1 MTTSAQQLWETSLG
15 QLQLQVPR
23 SSYETWFKGT
33 SGLTLDGDALTVAVP
48 TPFAAEWLERRMHQL
63 IQRTIAKVAA
73 SPLQVHFQVASSP
86 GSSRHADASPEESSS
101 PPRLPLP
108 NAPLSPSN
116 NKRPSNGFFNPRY
129 TFDSFVIGT
138 ANQLAHAAASAVA
151 EQPGA
156 RYNPLFIYSGVGLGK
171 THLLHAIASSIAQR
185 NLRPLYV
192 TTEQFTNEFILSIR
206 DRKTEDFRAKY
217 RSADVLLLDDI
228 QFLAG
233 KEQTQE
239 GFFHTFNDL
248 HNANRQIVVTC
259 DRPPGSV
266 ALLEDRLRSRFE
278 WGLIADIHPPYLET
292 RLAILYSKAKTQGIT
307 LGEEAAQAIAARA
320 SHSVRELEGCLNRV
334 IALSQ
339 FIGEPISRDLVNR
352 ALAAVAPS
360 VATGHITTKT
370 TVAAVA
376 SQYNISPEA
385 IYVRPH
391 DRKTTLPQ
399 RVAMYLLSTLLTQ
412 PASEIA
418 ASLGDWHPKTVRNS
432 LTQITQQRKLD
443 NNLNQSI
450 NQINQALR
458 TPDH

>member
-23 SSYETWFKGT
+23 SSYETWLKGT
-33 SGLTLDGDALTVAVP
+33 SGLALDGDALTVAVP
-48 TPFAAEWLERRMHQL
+48 TPFAAEWLERRMYQL
-63 IQRTIAKVAA
+63 IQRTIAGVAA
-73 SPLQVHFQVASSP
+73 APIQVRFQVLSASEN
-86 GSSRHADASPEESSS
+86 SRHADAGPEESPIS
-101 PPRLPLP
+101 PRLPLH
-108 NAPLSPSN
+108 NAPLNSTSS
-116 NKRPSNGFFNPRY
+116 RGPSNGSFNPRY
-129 TFDSFVIGT
+129 TFANFVIGT
-138 ANQLAHAAASAVA
+138 ANQLAYAAASSVA
-151 EQPGA
+151 ERPGE

-248 HNANRQIVVTC
+248 HNASRQIVVTC

-292 RLAILYSKAKTQGIT
+292 RLAILYSKAQAQRIT

-320 SHSVRELEGCLNRV
+320 NHSVRELEGCLNRV
-334 IALSQ
+334 VALSQ

-352 ALAAVAPS
+352 SLAAVAPE
-360 VATGHITTKT
+360 VATTHITTQSA
-370 TVAAVA
+370 VAAVA
-376 SQYNISPEA
+376 RQYNISPEA
-385 IYVRPH
+385 ICTRPQ

-399 RVAMYLLSTLLTQ
+399 RVSMYLLSTLLNQ
-412 PASEIA
+412 PAAEIA

-432 LTQITQQRKLD
+432 LD
-443 NNLNQSI
+443 
-450 NQINQALR
+450 QINQQRELDEGLVQSLSQIKQDLL